1 MPFTALDPS
10 TALIVVDLQK
20 ALLAYPT
27 ARPMAEVVA
36 SAGALARAF
45 RKRGL
50 PVVLVNVASGPKT
63 RCDQPSRVGELAP
76 ELLAFAPELEQSS
89 QDLVVTKRSW
99 GAFTGTGLEA
109 RLREAGVTQVAVC
122 GVATSIGVESTARQ
136 AQELGFN
143 VSLPLD
149 AMTDTRAESHAHSAE
164 HIFPRVGET
173 GTTQEL
179 IGLLQGA
186 RA

>member
-1 MPFTALDPS
+1 MPFTTLDPK
-10 TALIVVDLQK
+10 TALVVVDLQK

-36 SAGALARAF
+36 CAGALASAF
-45 RKRGL
+45 RESGL

-63 RCDQPSRVGELAP
+63 RSDQPSRVGELPP
-76 ELLAFAPELEQSS
+76 ELMTFAPELGQAP

-99 GAFTGTGLEA
+99 GAFTNTGLEA
-109 RLREAGVTQVAVC
+109 RLREAGVTQVVIV

-149 AMTDTRAESHAHSAE
+149 AMTDTSAE
-164 HIFPRVGET
+164 AHANSVERIFPRIGET
-173 GTTQEL
+173 GTTQDL

-186 RA
+186 RV

>member
-1 MPFTALDPS
+1 MPFTTLDPR
-10 TALIVVDLQK
+10 TALVVVDLQK

-27 ARPMAEVVA
+27 ARPMAEVAA
-36 SAGALARAF
+36 SAGALAAAF
-45 RKRGL
+45 REHGL

-63 RCDQPSRVGELAP
+63 RCDQPSRVGELP
-76 ELLAFAPELEQSS
+76 PDLLTFAPELGRFP
-89 QDLVVTKRSW
+89 QDMVVTKRSW

-109 RLREAGVTQVAVC
+109 RLREAGVTQVVVC

-149 AMTDTRAESHAHSAE
+149 AMTDTSAESHAHSAE
-164 HIFPRVGET
+164 RIFPRVGET

-179 IGLLQGA
+179 IDLLRGA